1 MLSLLPF
8 GFLFLGV
15 LVFGTLF
22 SISSLHWLG
31 IWAGLE
37 MNLIGFVPI
46 LVYQKKISESE
57 SAVKYFIMQAIGSGL
72 LIFASLAGFGLEFS
86 WGLWDAG
93 VLDNI
98 LGMGSLVLVVMSLIL
113 KMGAFPLHYWFPA
126 TMAGLSW
133 ISCMVL
139 VTWQKVA
146 PIFLVSSFFS
156 MYKVYWLGLLLG
168 VFGAGSSVVGG
179 IGGVNQT
186 QVRAL
191 LAYSSIGHLGWIL
204 FSVMYSELALVVY
217 FFIYVLI
224 SVGMFLALWYLDKK
238 DMLNTKNV
246 GQNYVYS
253 VLIILV
259 LLMSMGGLPP
269 LVGFISKLM
278 VIMSSVGYM
287 FSLVLV
293 FLIVGS
299 LISLFYYLSLFF
311 SLYFSADL
319 FSFYFN
325 KFLGMNMLGSLVF
338 LFNLFGIFL
347 LFLILCV
354 YI

>member
-1 MLSLLPF
+1 MLSMLPF
-8 GFLFLGV
+8 GFLFLSV

-22 SISSLHWLG
+22 SISSVHWLG

-72 LIFASLAGFGLEFS
+72 LIFGSLVGFGLEFS
-86 WGLWDAG
+86 WGLSDNNT
-93 VLDNI
+93 LDNV
-98 LGMGSLVLVVMSLIL
+98 LSMSSLVLIIMSLIL

-133 ISCMVL
+133 ISCMIL

-146 PIFLVSSFFS
+146 PIFLIGSFFS
-156 MYKVYWLGLLLG
+156 VHKVYWLALLLSI
-168 VFGAGSSVVGG
+168 FGAGSSVVGG

-204 FSVMYSELALVVY
+204 FSVSYSELALMVY
-217 FFIYVLI
+217 FYIYALVSL
-224 SVGMFLALWYLDKK
+224 GMFLVLWYLDKK
-238 DMLNTKNV
+238 DMLNTKSMN
-246 GQNYVYS
+246 QNHMYK
-253 VLIILV
+253 VLIILT

-269 LVGFISKLM
+269 FIGFISKLM
-278 VIMSSVGYM
+278 VIMSSVSYM
-287 FSLVLV
+287 FSLILIFLV
-293 FLIVGS
+293 MGS
-299 LISLFYYLSLFF
+299 LISLFYYLGLFF
-311 SLYFSADL
+311 SLYFSAEPFGL
-319 FSFYFN
+319 YFN
-325 KFLGMNMLGSLVF
+325 KFLTINMLASLLF

-347 LFLILCV
+347 LFLILSIYV
-354 YI
+354 